1 MKSALIDV
9 MEKGRFLCQVRYS
22 YVPKWKII
30 DGKLVEVLDMN
41 EALRKIRNERPSL
54 KNRDIN
60 IMLTKQHA
68 PAPQWK

>member
-9 MEKGRFLCQVRYS
+9 MEKGRFLCQVRYT
-22 YVPKWKII
+22 YTPKWKIL

-68 PAPQWK
+68 PQWK